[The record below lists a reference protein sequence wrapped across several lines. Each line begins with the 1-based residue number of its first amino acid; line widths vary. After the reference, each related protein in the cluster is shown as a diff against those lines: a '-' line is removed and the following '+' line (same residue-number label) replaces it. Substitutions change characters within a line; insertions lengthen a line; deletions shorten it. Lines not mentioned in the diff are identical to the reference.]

1 MNEELIISSIR
12 TIINQ
17 FRRKPDNFFNEYD
30 FHHYFY
36 HVFYSKKEFSK
47 QYITGDGKKTIVLHP
62 EYPTLKRFRRK
73 PTPQVDKENGKR
85 ARYDMA
91 ILKPEFI
98 EKYKYKTIRCRD
110 ITKTNSIKNKE
121 NLFAVIEFKYII
133 RQSRSCI
140 KEIQFDSFKLQHA
153 DEAEHKYLLVFSK
166 IHRNEI
172 KYLEEI
178 NLHPSIKAAYIYPN
192 NGEKRNWVEENPKGW
207 LTEKRGEFNG

>member
-1 MNEELIISSIR
+1 VNEELIISSIR

-17 FRRKPDNFFNEYD
+17 FRRKPDNFFNEHD

-36 HVFYSKKEFSK
+36 HVFYRKREFSK
-47 QYITGDGKKTIVLHP
+47 QYITWNGKKTIVLHP

-73 PTPQVDKENGKR
+73 PTPQLDEEKGKR

-98 EKYKYKTIRCRD
+98 QTNYLETIRCRD
-110 ITKTNSIKNKE
+110 ITKTNSIKNKK

-133 RQSRSCI
+133 RHSRSCI

-153 DEAEHKYLLVFSK
+153 NEAEHKYLLVFSN
-166 IHRNEI
+166 IHRHEI

-178 NLHPSIKAAYIYPN
+178 DLHPSIRAAYIYPN
-192 NGEKRNWVEENPKGW
+192 NGEKRYRVIDYPKGW
-207 LTEKRGEFNG
+207 ITAKTR